1 MQLVLQDDKKK
12 QEAQNK
18 HNEEQAHNHLR
29 RHDHLTIGD
38 AASVYTAGEQL
49 KSRHRTTTEDDRDDE
64 EDGISELGTRA
75 ENMTDCDGTAA
86 SGGSNAITVNDD
98 DVVDIHSIKDHVP
111 AEATGVASAT

>member
-1 MQLVLQDDKKK
+1 MCSSDLL
-12 QEAQNK
+12 A
-18 HNEEQAHNHLR
+18 
-29 RHDHLTIGD
+29 IGD

-49 KSRHRTTTEDDRDDE
+49 KSRHRTTAEDDRDDE

-75 ENMTDCDGTAA
+75 DNMTDCDDGTAA